1 MSASAASSRT
11 GTVLDGRYRLGRLL
25 GEGGMGA
32 VYEAARVDRPQE
44 RFAVK
49 LLHEEMAANP
59 TVVERFLG
67 EGDVCRRL
75 DHPGVLRV
83 FDVGQAAG
91 VPYLVMELLEG
102 RALIDYT
109 ESGQR
114 LPLNFAVTVCAGV
127 LHALD
132 YAHSQGIIHRDLKPE
147 NVFLV
152 PGPNGQWQTKLLDFG
167 IARAIDAAGGGRRR
181 TATGVLLGTPG
192 YMSPEQVKAARNVD
206 HRTDLW
212 AIGVMF
218 YEMVTGQPAF
228 PSDGDDPNN
237 IWGLISAVLTKDP
250 VPLTVYDPH
259 LAPFEPFMKRALSKD
274 LDHRYGSAREMSEE
288 LLRIARGEVR
298 TSDPQSPNAS
308 PFTREQ
314 RIVPINSRGELPA
327 IPAVDAQASPAAT
340 AWAPPPG
347 PPQLGTM
354 PSGPQRPVG
363 IEALSGTVPM
373 SPGGPPVSRE
383 HITVDSYRGVAL
395 PPNAAMQATALAPPG
410 NLGMQATAFAPP
422 GALPANLA
430 ATALASDPMPAGLR
444 GAPKHAT
451 SPSGYRPP
459 EPHVPIGPSP
469 LDQPPVRPEEPAES
483 PGSPVPWILLGVV
496 LIAALIG
503 AVVWAMR

>member
-1 MSASAASSRT
+1 MSPNAAPARLAGS
-11 GTVLDGRYRLGRLL
+11 VLGGRYRVGKLL

-32 VYEAARVDRPQE
+32 VYEVTPIDRPGE
-44 RFAVK
+44 RYAAKV
-49 LLHEEMAANP
+49 LHDEMSANP
-59 TVVERFLG
+59 TVVERFLA

-75 DHPGVLRV
+75 DHPGILRV
-83 FDVGQAAG
+83 FDVGHDNG
-91 VPYLVMELLEG
+91 VPYLIMELLEG

-109 ESGQR
+109 EHGQR

-152 PGPNGQWQTKLLDFG
+152 PGPGGHWQTKLLDFG

-218 YEMVTGQPAF
+218 YEMVTGSPAF

-237 IWGLISAVLTKDP
+237 IWGLISAVLTKEP
-250 VPLTVYDPH
+250 VPLTVYDQH
-259 LAPFEPFMKRALSKD
+259 LAPFEPFIKRALSKD
-274 LDHRYGSAREMSEE
+274 LAQRYGSAREMSDD

-314 RIVPINSRGELPA
+314 KMVPINSRGELAA
-327 IPAVDAQASPAAT
+327 IPGVGQGAQWS
-340 AWAPPPG
+340 PPPQQQG
-347 PPQLGTM
+347 AFSTM
-354 PSGPQRPVG
+354 PSGPGGALPQQRPNADLG
-363 IEALSGTVPM
+363 GTQPM
-373 SPGGPPVSRE
+373 RE
-383 HITVDSYRGVAL
+383 HITVDSYRGVSAPYPIAQRAPST
-395 PPNAAMQATALAPPG
+395 PPPSDVASLAQTALAPPDALAG
-410 NLGMQATAFAPP
+410 TVLAAQGQAQPHAPKYATA
-422 GALPANLA
+422 
-430 ATALASDPMPAGLR
+430 
-444 GAPKHAT
+444 
-451 SPSGYRPP
+451 PSGFRPP
-459 EPHVPIGPSP
+459 QPHVPTGPSP
-469 LDQPPVRPEEPAES
+469 LDQPARSGEDE
-483 PGSPVPWILLGVV
+483 GSSSSSAVPWIILGVV
-496 LIAALIG
+496 LITALIG
-503 AVVWAMR
+503 AVAWALH

>member
-1 MSASAASSRT
+1 MSANAAPARRLGS
-11 GTVLDGRYRLGRLL
+11 VLGGRYRLGRLL

-32 VYEAARVDRPQE
+32 VYEATPIDRPHE

-49 LLHEEMAANP
+49 VLHEEMASNP

-67 EGDVCRRL
+67 EGDLCKRL
-75 DHPGVLRV
+75 DHPGILRI
-83 FDVGQAAG
+83 FDVGHDGG

-102 RALIDYT
+102 RALIEYT
-109 ESGQR
+109 EHGQR

-132 YAHSQGIIHRDLKPE
+132 YAHGHGIIHRDLKPE

-152 PGPNGQWQTKLLDFG
+152 PGPGGHWQTKLLDFG

-212 AIGVMF
+212 AVGVMF
-218 YEMVTGQPAF
+218 YEMVTGSPAF

-259 LAPFEPFMKRALSKD
+259 LAPFDAFIKRALSKE
-274 LDHRYGSAREMSEE
+274 LDQRYGTAREMSDD

-314 RIVPINSRGELPA
+314 KMVPINSRGELPA
-327 IPAVDAQASPAAT
+327 IPGVGAAT
-340 AWAPPPG
+340 QWAPPPPQAQPG
-347 PPQLGTM
+347 PFGTM
-354 PSGPQRPVG
+354 PSGPGALPQRPAMDLG
-363 IEALSGTVPM
+363 GTFPM
-373 SPGGPPVSRE
+373 QPERV
-383 HITVDSYRGVAL
+383 TVDSYRGPSAPYPVAHHPPSAPP
-395 PPNAAMQATALAPPG
+395 PPNNAASLAQTALAPPD
-410 NLGMQATAFAPP
+410 NLAATAFAPP
-422 GALPANLA
+422 EMVGTMLA
-430 ATALASDPMPAGLR
+430 PPQQGHV
-444 GAPKHAT
+444 PKYGT

-459 EPHVPIGPSP
+459 QPHVPVGPSP
-469 LDQPPVRPEEPAES
+469 LDAPQRDDEPQSSSAA
-483 PGSPVPWILLGVV
+483 PWIILGVV

-503 AVVWAMR
+503 AVAWALH